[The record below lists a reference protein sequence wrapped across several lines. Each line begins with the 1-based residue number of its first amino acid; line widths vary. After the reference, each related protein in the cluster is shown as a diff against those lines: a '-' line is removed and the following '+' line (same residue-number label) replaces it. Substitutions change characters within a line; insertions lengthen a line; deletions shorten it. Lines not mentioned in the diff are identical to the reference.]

1 MDAQRWQQLK
11 QLLAEAGERPLAD
24 RQRFLDEHCPD
35 RGLRAEVLDLLAAD
49 ARLTDLIAREVR
61 TVIAPGS
68 HLGHYEIGDLIGRGG
83 MGVVYRARDL
93 RLLRDVAVKVLP
105 SALTADP
112 DRLARLR
119 HEARLL
125 ASLNHPHIC
134 AIHQLEETDG
144 VSALILE
151 LIEGETLADRL
162 RARGEGKGL
171 PLDETIRL
179 ARQVVDALD
188 TAHQRGIVHRD
199 LKPANIKIT
208 PGGAVKVLDFGL
220 GKLTSAPGEHALT
233 MGTVDGAV
241 LGTVGYMSPEQAR
254 GLPVDK
260 RTDVWAFGCVLFDML
275 TGRQAFGGKTAS
287 DVIASVLSGE
297 PDWTVLP
304 VTTPNGLRRLLRRC
318 LEKDR
323 ERRLRDIADARC
335 DLEDDA
341 PVVDTRAL
349 PPSPGWRR
357 EIVAVAIGLAA
368 LVGIWFASGRL
379 RSPAPESRGPALVG
393 QFTVSLRP
401 DEALVNLD
409 MPAVA
414 MSADGRLIAFV
425 GGDAVRRLY
434 VRAIDELTARAV
446 PGTEGAS
453 SPFFSPDGRTVAFF
467 SAGAIKTVSVDGGDP
482 VVVCACGAS
491 NPRGG
496 AWSADG
502 TIAFAPAPG
511 TPLFRV
517 PAIGGTR
524 QPLTTLAGTRGEGAH
539 HWPAFM
545 PDGKAVLYSVGT
557 GAMSSWDE
565 REIVVQSLA
574 TGARRTVAHGTA
586 ARYVDSGHLVV
597 ARGGAL
603 LAIPFD
609 AARLEPS
616 GPPVRIAEGVVQSA
630 FGAAQFDVSRTG
642 TIVSVPGDVI
652 EREII
657 SVTRDGAIEP
667 LPLPRRTYWSVRRSP
682 DDRRL
687 ALGVEAA
694 NYGVWIYD
702 LPRATMTRLTFDG
715 TNAWPIWTPDG
726 RRVTYNSTRS
736 SGVLNLFWRAADG
749 SGDDE
754 RLATSDVIQIPDSW
768 SPDGRYLAYQ
778 NNGAGTGRD
787 IWILDRTGAQKPWPF
802 VRTQFDEGGAA
813 FSPDGRWI
821 AYVSTESGTRNV
833 FVRSFDGTGEK
844 WQISTEGGAGPV
856 WATDHRQL
864 FYMAGRRMMVVD
876 IDQTPMF
883 HAGLARVLF
892 EAAVEP
898 AGFQQNYDVSAD
910 GQRFYMI
917 RSRGPAAPVS
927 QLQLAMNWVGAAVRR
942 TGRVR

>member
-1 MDAQRWQQLK
+1 MDAQRWQHLK
-11 QLLAEAGERPLAD
+11 QLLAEVGERPLAD

-35 RGLRAEVLDLLAAD
+35 PGVRAEVLDLLAAD
-49 ARLTDLIAREVR
+49 ARLTDLIVREMR
-61 TVIAPGS
+61 TVIAPGFQ
-68 HLGHYEIGDLIGRGG
+68 LGHYEIRDLIGRGG
-83 MGVVYRARDL
+83 MGVVYRARDM

-105 SALTADP
+105 SELTADP

-119 HEARLL
+119 HEAQLL

-134 AIHQLEETDG
+134 AIHQLEEADG
-144 VSALILE
+144 VSALVLE
-151 LIEGETLADRL
+151 LIDGETLAERL
-162 RARGEGKGL
+162 RARGDGKGL
-171 PLDETIRL
+171 PLDETIRI
-179 ARQVVDALD
+179 ARQVVEALD

-220 GKLTSAPGEHALT
+220 GKMTGPQGEHART
-233 MGTVDGAV
+233 MGTIDGAV

-260 RTDVWAFGCVLFDML
+260 RTDVWAFACVLFEML
-275 TGRQAFGGKTAS
+275 TGRPAFPGETAS

-297 PDWTVLP
+297 PDWTMLP
-304 VTTPNGLRRLLRRC
+304 ATTPGGLRRLLRHC

-323 ERRLRDIADARC
+323 DRRLRDIADARR
-335 DLEDDA
+335 DLDDDA
-341 PVVDTRAL
+341 RADTRAL
-349 PPSPGWRR
+349 PPSPRWRR
-357 EIVAVAIGLAA
+357 EIVVAAIGFAA
-368 LVGIWFASGRL
+368 LGGLWFANGRL
-379 RSPAPESRGPALVG
+379 RSPAPESPRPALVG
-393 QFTVSLRP
+393 QFTLSLRP

-414 MSADGRLIAFV
+414 ASPDGRVIAFV

-434 VRAIDELTARAV
+434 VRAIEELTARAV

-482 VVVCACGAS
+482 IVVCACGAE

-517 PAIGGTR
+517 PAKGGTR
-524 QPLTTLAGTRGEGAH
+524 QPLTMLDGRRGEGAH

-545 PDGKAVLYSVGT
+545 PDGKAILYSVGT

-574 TGARRTVAHGTA
+574 TGTRRTVAHGTA

-642 TIVSVPGDVI
+642 TIVSVPGEVI

-657 SVTRDGAIEP
+657 AVTRDGSIEP
-667 LPLPRRTYWSVRRSP
+667 LPLPRRTYWSVHRSP
-682 DDRRL
+682 DGRRL

-702 LPRATMTRLTFDG
+702 LPRATMTRLTVDG

-726 RRVTYNSTRS
+726 RRITYNSTRS
-736 SGVLNLFWRAADG
+736 SGVLNLFWRAGDG

-754 RLATSDVIQIPDSW
+754 RLATSDAIQIPNSW

-778 NNGAGTGRD
+778 ENGSGTGRD
-787 IWILDRTGAQKPWPF
+787 VWILDRSGAQKPWPF
-802 VRTQFDEGGAA
+802 LHTPFDEGGAA
-813 FSPDGRWI
+813 FSPDGRSI
-821 AYVSTESGTRNV
+821 AYVSTESGARNV
-833 FVRSFDGTGEK
+833 FVRPFHGTGEK

-856 WATDHRQL
+856 WAADGRQL
-864 FYMAGRRMMVVD
+864 LYMAGRRMMVADVD
-876 IDQTPMF
+876 QSPVF
-883 HAGLARVLF
+883 HAGSARLLF
-892 EAAVEP
+892 EAAIEP
-898 AGFQQNYDVSAD
+898 SGFQPNYDVSAD

-927 QLQLAMNWVGAAVRR
+927 QLQLAINWVEAAVRR
-942 TGRVR
+942 AGRAH